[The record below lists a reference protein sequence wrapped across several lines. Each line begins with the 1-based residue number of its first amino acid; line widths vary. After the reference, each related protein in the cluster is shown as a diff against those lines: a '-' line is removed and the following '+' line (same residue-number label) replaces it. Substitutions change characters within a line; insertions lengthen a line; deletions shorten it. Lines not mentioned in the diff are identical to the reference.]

1 MIFKKFT
8 VGEMG
13 NNNYLLVDNGEAALI
28 DVTGTIPEL
37 DAVLKE
43 NNAQLKYVFL
53 THAHFDHI
61 MGLKA
66 LQDKYQIKV
75 YMHQDE
81 KEILDGTNNFLT
93 AVGME
98 PIEIPT
104 VDVYLKDGD
113 KVKVGNVELDV
124 IHLPGHTPGGVGYK
138 YEHWLFA
145 GDTIFMNSI
154 GRTDLPGGDHQTLV
168 NSIKE
173 RIFTLDD
180 NVIIYTGHGAD
191 TSVEYEK
198 KYNSFVQ

>member
-75 YMHQDE
+75 YMHQDD
-81 KEILDGTNNFLT
+81 KEILEGTNKFLT
-93 AVGME
+93 AVGMD

-113 KVKVGNVELDV
+113 KVKVGNAELDV

-180 NVIIYTGHGAD
+180 NVMIYTGHGAD

>member
-75 YMHQDE
+75 YMHQDD
-81 KEILDGTNNFLT
+81 KEILEGTNKFLT
-93 AVGME
+93 AVGMD

-113 KVKVGNVELDV
+113 KVKVGNAELDV

>member
-75 YMHQDE
+75 YMHQDD

-93 AVGME
+93 AVGMD

-113 KVKVGNVELDV
+113 KVKVGNAELDV

>member
-43 NNAQLKYVFL
+43 NNAELKYVFL

-66 LQDKYQIKV
+66 LQDKYSIKV

-93 AVGME
+93 AVGMD

-113 KVKVGNVELDV
+113 KVKVGNAELDV

-173 RIFTLDD
+173 KIFTLDD

-198 KYNSFVQ
+198 KYNSFV

>member
-13 NNNYLLVDNGEAALI
+13 NNNYLLIDNGEAALI

-93 AVGME
+93 AVGMDT
-98 PIEIPT
+98 IEIPT

-113 KVKVGNVELDV
+113 KVKVGNAELDV

>member
-43 NNAQLKYVFL
+43 NNAELKYVFL

-66 LQDKYQIKV
+66 LQDKYSIKV

-93 AVGME
+93 AVGMD

-113 KVKVGNVELDV
+113 KVKVGNAELDV

-154 GRTDLPGGDHQTLV
+154 GRTDLPGGNHQTLV

>member
-75 YMHQDE
+75 YMHQDD
-81 KEILDGTNNFLT
+81 KEILGGTNNFLT
-93 AVGME
+93 AVGMDT
-98 PIEIPT
+98 IEIPT

-113 KVKVGNVELDV
+113 KVKVGNAELDV

>member
-93 AVGME
+93 AVGMD

-113 KVKVGNVELDV
+113 KVKVGNAELDV

>member
-1 MIFKKFT
+1 
-8 VGEMG
+8 MG

-75 YMHQDE
+75 YMHQDD

-93 AVGME
+93 AVGMD

-113 KVKVGNVELDV
+113 KVKVGNAELDV

-154 GRTDLPGGDHQTLV
+154 GRTDLQGGDSATLEK
-168 NSIKE
+168 SIREK
-173 RIFTLDD
+173 IFTLDD
-180 NVIIYTGHGAD
+180 NTIIYTGHGGD
-191 TSVEYEK
+191 TSVGYEK
-198 KYNSFVQ
+198 KYNVVVQ

>member
-75 YMHQDE
+75 YMHQDD

-93 AVGME
+93 AVGMD

-113 KVKVGNVELDV
+113 KVKVGNAELDV

-173 RIFTLDD
+173 KIFTLDD

-198 KYNSFVQ
+198 KYNSFV

>member
-43 NNAQLKYVFL
+43 NNAELKYVFL

-66 LQDKYQIKV
+66 LQDKYSIKV

-93 AVGME
+93 AVGMD

-113 KVKVGNVELDV
+113 KVKVGNAELDV

>member
-75 YMHQDE
+75 YMHQDD

-93 AVGME
+93 AVGMD

-173 RIFTLDD
+173 KIFTLDD